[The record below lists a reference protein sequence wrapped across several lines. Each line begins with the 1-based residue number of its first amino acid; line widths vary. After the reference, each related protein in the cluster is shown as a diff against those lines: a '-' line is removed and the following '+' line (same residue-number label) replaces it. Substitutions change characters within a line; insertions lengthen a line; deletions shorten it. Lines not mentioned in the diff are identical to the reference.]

1 VQWESKISSLL
12 DRPREVG
19 METDVQLGAHICPLF
34 NVTSKNQLG
43 FHEIETTC
51 IVVSDT
57 LAEMGDNV

>member
-1 VQWESKISSLL
+1 
-12 DRPREVG
+12 